1 MLDLQQV
8 SSFLAVVRAGSFVGA
23 ADATGLSKAA
33 VSRHVADL
41 EAQLGVRLLHRTT
54 RRLSLTDDGQRFH
67 ARAGELV
74 AAMEALETETA
85 SGGGA
90 AAGRVS
96 INAPPNLGDMQPATP
111 WPRIPGDNSKVT
123 INYTPKA
130 HTAHCSA
137 TCSEKMMS

>member
-74 AAMEALETETA
+74 AAMEELETETA
-85 SGGGA
+85 SSGGE
-90 AAGRVS
+90 AAGRLRSNRSEERRVGKEGVS
-96 INAPPNLGDMQPATP
+96 
-111 WPRIPGDNSKVT
+111 
-123 INYTPKA
+123 
-130 HTAHCSA
+130 
-137 TCSEKMMS
+137 TCRSRW

>member
-8 SSFLAVVRAGSFVGA
+8 SSFLAVGRAGSFVGA

-74 AAMEALETETA
+74 AAMEELETETA
-85 SGGGA
+85 SSGGE
-90 AAGRVS
+90 AAGIGRAS
-96 INAPPNLGDMQPATP
+96 GRGRGCQY
-111 WPRIPGDNSKVT
+111 G
-123 INYTPKA
+123 
-130 HTAHCSA
+130 
-137 TCSEKMMS
+137 

>member
-41 EAQLGVRLLHRTT
+41 EAQLGVRLLHRPT
-54 RRLSLTDDGQRFH
+54 RRLPLTAAGQRFH

-74 AAMEALETETA
+74 AAREELETGTA
-85 SGGGA
+85 SSGEI
-90 AAGRVS
+90 GRAHVGTPVT
-96 INAPPNLGDMQPATP
+96 NA
-111 WPRIPGDNSKVT
+111 
-123 INYTPKA
+123 
-130 HTAHCSA
+130 
-137 TCSEKMMS
+137 